1 MKLKCVFKAARQ
13 QYNSYNDSEL
23 RLTSIF
29 FYDAIVTES
38 KDLTTEPKLP
48 RRRQLLRRAE
58 ESDCFHPN
66 TPKDFYRHLYYE
78 AFDIT
83 ADEKA

>member
-29 FYDAIVTES
+29 SMMPLLLNQKT
-38 KDLTTEPKLP
+38 TTEPKLP
-48 RRRQLLRRAE
+48 RRQQLLRCAE

-83 ADEKA
+83 ADKIA